1 MIRKLVTLVILFF
14 AVSLSA
20 QEITSSP
27 YSFFGIGLQKF
38 KGTAENRSMGGLSIA
53 SDSIHMNLQNPAG
66 YGALGL
72 TTYTVGLSH
81 TKNTISSSNAED
93 DLSSTNIDYLA
104 IGIPAGKLG
113 FGLGIKPFTSVGYE
127 LESEDESSISKFT
140 GRGGLNTLFLATG
153 YKVNDNWRVGVEG
166 SYIFGNIQNKS
177 LSRQYGIQYGTRE
190 INRSDFSGFSVKFG
204 VQFEKEI
211 KKNLQVTGSASYTPS
226 SNLSSDNFRE
236 LATYTP
242 VSNNEAISDAV
253 EIEVPDDEMKIPSE
267 VRLGAGIGQKRKW
280 FAGIEYQRLSSSE
293 YSNRSFD
300 LNNVKYTDASTFR
313 AGGYFIPDY
322 NDITSYFKRIV
333 YRAGV
338 RYGENGLNVNGEDID
353 EFGISFGVGL
363 PAGRLLSNLNLG
375 VEFGK
380 RGTTNAGLIE
390 ENFMSFFVSLS
401 LNDRWFQKRKFN

>member
-1 MIRKLVTLVILFF
+1 MIRKLVTVAILFF

-27 YSFFGIGLQKF
+27 YSFFGVGLQKF

-66 YGALGL
+66 YGALAL

-81 TKNTISSSNAED
+81 TENTLSSSTAED

-127 LESEDESSISKFT
+127 LRNQEGATTSEFT
-140 GRGGLNTLFLATG
+140 GRGGLNTLFLAAG
-153 YKVNDNWRVGVEG
+153 YKINNNWRVGVEG
-166 SYIFGNIQNKS
+166 SYNFGNIQNKN
-177 LSRQYGIQYGTRE
+177 LSFQEGIQFGTRE
-190 INRSDFSGFSVKFG
+190 INRSDFSGFKVKFG

-211 KKNLQVTGSASYTPS
+211 KKNLQITGSASYTPS

-236 LATYTP
+236 LATLTII
-242 VSNNEAISDAV
+242 NDNEVISDAE
-253 EIEVPDDEMKIPSE
+253 EIEVADDEMQLPSE
-267 VRLGAGIGQKRKW
+267 VRLGMGIGQKRKW
-280 FAGIEYQRLSSSE
+280 FAGVEYQRLSSSE
-293 YSNRSFD
+293 YSNRSFE
-300 LNNVKYTDASTFR
+300 LNNVQYTDASTFR

-338 RYGENGLNVNGEDID
+338 RYGENGLNVNGEDIN

-363 PAGRLLSNLNLG
+363 PAGRLLTNLNLG

-380 RGTTNAGLIE
+380 RGTTDAGLIE

>member
-1 MIRKLVTLVILFF
+1 MIRKLVTVAILFF

-38 KGTAENRSMGGLSIA
+38 KGTAENRAMGGLSIA

-81 TKNTISSSNAED
+81 TENTISSSNAED

-127 LESEDESSISKFT
+127 LESEDESKVSKFT

-153 YKVNDNWRVGVEG
+153 YKINDNWRVGVEG
-166 SYIFGNIQNKS
+166 SYNFGNIQNKN
-177 LSRQYGIQYGTRE
+177 LSYQKGLQFGTRE

-211 KKNLQVTGSASYTPS
+211 KNNLQITGSASYTPS

-236 LATYTP
+236 LATYSP
-242 VSNNEAISDAV
+242 ISNTEVIADAE
-253 EIEVPDDEMKIPSE
+253 EIEVPNDKMKIPSE

-280 FAGIEYQRLSSSE
+280 FAGVEYQRLSSSE
-293 YSNRSFD
+293 YSNRSFE
-300 LNNVKYTDASTFR
+300 LNNVQYTDASTFR
-313 AGGYFIPDY
+313 VGGYFIPDY

-338 RYGENGLNVNGEDID
+338 RYGENGLNVNGEDIN

-363 PAGRLLSNLNLG
+363 PAGRLLTNLNLG